1 MEGMANAVCPKCN
14 GRGKYFEIGTGGN
27 AEAVSCTNCGGTG
40 IVEVKCDMERSFIHS
55 TSPNYHSLIDFNEPR
70 KTLLDEFAMSAMEGV
85 LANNKFERL
94 RQETMD
100 GVISEDKQTE
110 ALVSVCYDYAAAM
123 LAEKLR
129 RQAVRN

>member
-1 MEGMANAVCPKCN
+1 
-14 GRGKYFEIGTGGN
+14 
-27 AEAVSCTNCGGTG
+27 
-40 IVEVKCDMERSFIHS
+40 
-55 TSPNYHSLIDFNEPR
+55 
-70 KTLLDEFAMSAMEGV
+70 MEGV

>member
-1 MEGMANAVCPKCN
+1 MEGMANAVCLKCN
-14 GRGKYFEIGTGGN
+14 GRGKYLESGT
-27 AEAVSCTNCGGTG
+27 GGTG
-40 IVEVKCDMERSFIHS
+40 IVEVKCDMEHSFIHS

-110 ALVSVCYDYAAAM
+110 VLVSVCYNYAAAM

-129 RQAVRN
+129 RDKMGNVKEVDK